1 MKNIILLRHGESI
14 WNREN
19 RFTGWTDVELS
30 DRGVQEAMRAAR
42 MIEAEKLDIRHA
54 FCSVL
59 RRSIRTLDI
68 VLEGIGRSWVTVE
81 KSWRLNEKHYGSLQG
96 LDKRQTAER
105 YGEELVKLW
114 RRSYDVAPRPLDPED
129 PHNPA
134 FDLRYADVPAEEL
147 PLTESLRDTSRRA
160 LPYWHCVIMPA
171 LRACAGDV
179 LVVAHGNSL
188 RAIVKHLK
196 KISDTDIASL
206 NIPTA
211 QPWLFR
217 FDDRLSLVDDRF
229 LGDTEEVQRLMEAVA
244 AQGLAQG

>member
-1 MKNIILLRHGESI
+1 MKHIILLRHGESI

-19 RFTGWTDVELS
+19 RFTGWTDVELT
-30 DRGVQEAMRAAR
+30 DRGVEEAMRAAR
-42 MIEAEKLDIRHA
+42 MIEAEGLDIRHA

-59 RRSIRTLDI
+59 RRSIRTLDL
-68 VLEGIGRSWVTVE
+68 VLEGIGRPWATVE
-81 KSWRLNEKHYGSLQG
+81 KSWRLNEKHYGALQG

-105 YGEELVKLW
+105 YGEEQVRLW
-114 RRSYDVAPRPLDPED
+114 RRSYDTAPGPLDPED
-129 PHNPA
+129 PRNPA
-134 FDLRYADVPAEEL
+134 CDPRYAGVPSDEL
-147 PLTESLRDTSRRA
+147 PLTESLRDTARRA
-160 LPYWHCVIMPA
+160 LPYWHCVIRPTLMA
-171 LRACAGDV
+171 SAGDL

-196 KISDTDIASL
+196 GISDAEIASL

-244 AQGLAQG
+244 AQGLAR

>member
-1 MKNIILLRHGESI
+1 MKHIILLRHGESI

-30 DRGVQEAMRAAR
+30 DRGVEEAMRAAR
-42 MIEAEKLDIRHA
+42 MIEAERLDIRRA
-54 FCSVL
+54 FCSLL
-59 RRSIRTLDI
+59 RRSVRTLDL
-68 VLEGIGRSWVTVE
+68 VLEGIGRPWVTVE
-81 KSWRLNEKHYGSLQG
+81 KSWRLNEKHYGALQG

-105 YGEELVKLW
+105 YGEEQVRLW
-114 RRSYDVAPRPLDPED
+114 RRSYDIAPRPLDRED
-129 PHNPA
+129 PRNPA
-134 FDLRYADVPAEEL
+134 YDVRYADVPSDEL
-147 PLTESLRDTSRRA
+147 PLTESLRDTLHRA
-160 LPYWHCVIMPA
+160 LPYWHCVILPA
-171 LRACAGDV
+171 LAACAGDV

-196 KISDTDIASL
+196 KISDTEIASL